1 MNTDP
6 NSLESKEKIN
16 SSAKENEDIEKVA
29 QDLKFIS
36 DKKKLFITN
45 TIIPIETF
53 PSLKSN
59 NIASKIK
66 FITTIDCNKE
76 NKKKEKEQN
85 KTSPFLIPKIEYS
98 KINIINNYIIINYS

>member
-29 QDLKFIS
+29 QDLKSIS
-36 DKKKLFITN
+36 DKKKLFITS

-53 PSLKSN
+53 PSLKNN

-66 FITTIDCNKE
+66 FITIIDCNKE
-76 NKKKEKEQN
+76 NKKKRKN
-85 KTSPFLIPKIEYS
+85 KIKLPPF
-98 KINIINNYIIINYS
+98 